1 MSKHYPL
8 VLGEDLHAY
17 FHEHTQLLQSRR
29 LNNLHPDQKRRFR
42 RVTKPLHVFKKVFRV
57 ANQSGPVIA
66 NLIIPTGAHVYHSGD
81 GAKS

>member
-8 VLGEDLHAY
+8 VLGEDLRTY
-17 FHEHTQLLQSRR
+17 LYEHTQLLQSRR
-29 LNNLHPDQKRRFR
+29 LNNLHPDQKRHFR
-42 RVTKPLHVFKKVFRV
+42 QVTKPLHVFKKVFRV